1 MRGPVLKSAEELEI
15 MDRANR
21 VVLEILEI
29 LRQMIRPGAT
39 TAQLNAVAEEELA
52 KRGAKSPFKGYAPM
66 GLPPYPAVVC
76 TSVNDVIVHGIPNRE
91 RLREGD
97 IVGIDFGAVLEG
109 FVGDGAITVAVGDVH
124 EDADTLLRTT
134 KECLEFAIAEMR
146 PGKRLGDIGAAVQ
159 EHAEAGGFHVI
170 RNFVGHGIGRRMHE
184 EPQVHNFGSR
194 GRGLELR
201 EGMVL
206 AVEPMVCM
214 IGEKLRQRLDK
225 SRDGMVQD
233 VRTDRDGWTART
245 LDGALA
251 AHFEHSIA
259 ITADGPRVLGLPRA
273 ETRPAEREAVV

>member
-1 MRGPVLKSAEELEI
+1 MRGPVLKTRDEI
-15 MDRANR
+15 AVMDAANR

-29 LRQMIRPGAT
+29 MRGMIKPGVT

-97 IVGIDFGAVLEG
+97 IVGIDFGSILDG
-109 FVGDGAITVAVGDVH
+109 FVGDGAITVPVGEVG
-124 EDADTLLRTT
+124 EEAAKLLKVTR
-134 KECLEFAIAEMR
+134 ECLDLAIEEMR
-146 PGKRLGDIGAAVQ
+146 PGRRLGDIGAAVQ
-159 EHAEAGGFHVI
+159 EHAEANGFHVI
-170 RNFVGHGIGRRMHE
+170 RSFVGHGIGRKMHE
-184 EPQVHNFGSR
+184 EPQVHNYGTR

-206 AVEPMVCM
+206 ALEPMVCE
-214 IGEKLRQRLDK
+214 IGPKLAEKLASAK
-225 SRDGMVQD
+225 GNGMVQD

-245 LDGALA
+245 LDGTLA

-259 ITADGPRVLGLPRA
+259 VTAEGPRVLGR
-273 ETRPAEREAVV
+273 